1 MASEPEPETMPDDD
15 STEARFARVI
25 ERREPGLSLRKIAVE
40 VGVSDS
46 TVDRWL
52 QRAKD
57 GLGPPGPPPG
67 FGRVRAQVVE
77 PVEPPSQPSPSE
89 PIIPSATRETLP
101 APVYLRAVFDALRA
115 HQGLDGS
122 FGDWL
127 CECTMA
133 YLEEHGIGLV
143 LTMP

>member
-1 MASEPEPETMPDDD
+1 MVSAPEPGPEAPEDD

-25 ERREPGLSLRKIAVE
+25 ELRESGLSLRKIAAE

-57 GLGPPGPPPG
+57 GLGPPGPVPG

-77 PVEPPSQPSPSE
+77 PVEATPPVPGE
-89 PIIPSATRETLP
+89 PVIPSATRETLP

-115 HQGLDGS
+115 HQGLDGR

-127 CECTMA
+127 RDCTIA
-133 YLEEHGIGLV
+133 Y
-143 LTMP
+143 